1 MALRGTNRL
10 IFRGSAVAP
19 PGRPAAEMMNVFQ
32 DTLRRIAERVE
43 GTQAVS
49 LVGIDGI
56 PIDSYR
62 SAEGVSV
69 ESVAAELGAF
79 VKSVEGPRTSMDSAP
94 VQQLAVMT
102 DRSTAILSRVTRE
115 YYLLL
120 LLSREGNLG
129 RGRFELKKAAVALE
143 KELL

>member
-1 MALRGTNRL
+1 
-10 IFRGSAVAP
+10 
-19 PGRPAAEMMNVFQ
+19 MNVFQ

-49 LVGIDGI
+49 LIGVDGI
-56 PIDSYR
+56 AIDSYR
-62 SAEGVSV
+62 AGNAPSL

-79 VKSVEGPRTSMDSAP
+79 VKSSIRPKAEKPESDAGS
-94 VQQLAVMT
+94 VQQLAMVT
-102 DRSTAILSRVTRE
+102 EGSIAILSRVTEE

-120 LLSREGNLG
+120 LLSREGNMG
-129 RGRFELKKAAVALE
+129 RGRFELRKAGLALE

>member
-1 MALRGTNRL
+1 
-10 IFRGSAVAP
+10 
-19 PGRPAAEMMNVFQ
+19 MNVFQ

-49 LVGIDGI
+49 LVGLDGI
-56 PIDSYR
+56 PIDSYGSPR
-62 SAEGVSV
+62 ELSI

-79 VKSVEGPRTSMDSAP
+79 VRSIEGSRTSMSSAP
-94 VQQLAVMT
+94 IQQLAIMT
-102 DRSTAILSRVTRE
+102 ERATAILSRVTEE

-120 LLSREGNLG
+120 LLAKDGNFG
-129 RGRFELKKAAVALE
+129 RGRFELQKAALALE